1 MAEIKRLN
9 YFTSQFLIEGD
20 FTGEQ
25 AYHMQMRRRHN
36 SVAHTPGVADGLIV
50 QRNSATEVMISPG
63 TAIDSLGREIALQ
76 TAQVYALQ
84 NRADNQTLF
93 LTVDYSDALDNADK
107 YPPDPTKFVRV
118 TERPVFSDSTDFPP
132 QSGPPPGDGAA
143 STALLLAVV
152 QLNGSGAIESNASI
166 DNSVRTLAG
175 AKVAPL
181 AIGTLQ
187 LADGAVTSSKLTADS
202 VDATKIVDGS
212 IGTAELAANAVV
224 TAKILDGAITLTKL
238 AANSVDASRIVDG
251 SVGAAE
257 LGANSVVNAKILDGA
272 VTNSKLA
279 ANAVDAGKIADNTIG
294 NSKLIDGTIALTKL
308 ATQPVVSVEGVTA
321 ATGGNIDLVPSNAI
335 TIAGNNANKTI
346 TIGESHSGTTG
357 NPHGTTAAQVG
368 ALPITGGTITSNA
381 ALPLFV
387 VNTNAGLSG
396 VIASVGTSSVSF
408 NNAAIVGISSGG
420 GIAGVFAKAPDG
432 SFALSAQGACL
443 FNGAKTG
450 YVVDVC
456 VNGDQQTLRT
466 GDIVK
471 LKNARV
477 ARFYGD
483 ANKIP
488 VPEVVLADRE
498 SDGAVFGIVDREAVP
513 VADAPDPRIDP
524 DDPTSVAPSAELF
537 VVTLGTYAHCKVDAA
552 AGPIKVGDLLTSSKN
567 PGFAMRAIDPKIG
580 TIIGKALE
588 PLDTGTG
595 FIAVFVNML

>member
-20 FTGEQ
+20 FTAEQ

-50 QRNSATEVMISPG
+50 QRNSATEVVISPG

-76 TAQVYALQ
+76 SAQVYALQ
-84 NRADNQTLF
+84 NRADNQTVF
-93 LTVDYSDALDNADK
+93 LTVAYSDALDNADK

-118 TERPVFSDSTDFPP
+118 TERPVFTDTTDTLS
-132 QSGPPPGDGAA
+132 QDGPPPGPSDG
-143 STALLLAVV
+143 TAVLLAQI

-175 AKVAPL
+175 VKVAPF

-187 LADGAVTSSKLTADS
+187 LADGAVTL
-202 VDATKIVDGS
+202 
-212 IGTAELAANAVV
+212 N
-224 TAKILDGAITLTKL
+224 KL
-238 AANSVDASRIVDG
+238 AANSVDASKIVDG

-257 LGANSVVNAKILDGA
+257 LGANAVVNAKILDGA

-279 ANAVDAGKIADNTIG
+279 ANAVDAGKIADNAIG

-308 ATQPVVSVEGVTA
+308 ATQPVLSVEGVTA

-357 NPHGTTAAQVG
+357 NPHGTTAVQVG
-368 ALPITGGTITSNA
+368 ALPITGGTITSSA

-396 VIASVGTSSVSF
+396 VIASVGSSSVSF

-443 FNGAKTG
+443 FSGAKTG

-513 VADAPDPRIDP
+513 VSDAPDPRIDP

-537 VVTLGTYAHCKVDAA
+537 VVTLGTYAHCKVDAS
-552 AGPIKVGDLLTSSKN
+552 AGPIEVGDLLTSSKN
-567 PGFAMRAIDPKIG
+567 PGFAMRAVDPKIG

>member
-224 TAKILDGAITLTKL
+224 T
-238 AANSVDASRIVDG
+238 
-251 SVGAAE
+251 
-257 LGANSVVNAKILDGA
+257 AKILDGA